1 MAESVSQKRV
11 TIMKNLTFVFRT
23 LGAIAVLAVLVA
35 AGQAQNREKFGIS
48 AKAGGVNTVSG
59 RVTVTRAGQ
68 SAQLLSSQDDLV
80 SGDAVT
86 TDAGSQVEVLLNP
99 GSYLR
104 VAGNSEFVLVDNS
117 LNNLV
122 VRLVKGSA
130 IIEATAG
137 DDSDLRIN
145 VLANQQSLLIIRGG
159 IYRINVQRT
168 VAELLVRK
176 GRVLPSTSTRGL
188 VKGGTKV
195 MYSSGGPLIA
205 KLTKQ
210 DQDEFDLWSKK
221 RAETLARAN
230 EKISG
235 RAMNGYL
242 ASLSPFEWA
251 FSAANPWGLWT
262 FSSFSHC
269 FTFVPFHYGWSSPYG
284 HYYGN
289 YYNVW
294 PYYGSPGYGP
304 NPLNVRNPNSSGG
317 SSGFPGSSSSGGSS
331 SGSGGSGS
339 SSGSPSVA
347 PSAPSAPMGSQAGPR
362 DPDSGSRS
370 INRIKDPR

>member
-1 MAESVSQKRV
+1 
-11 TIMKNLTFVFRT
+11 MKNLTFVFRT
-23 LGAIAVLAVLVA
+23 LATIAVLAVLVA
-35 AGQAQNREKFGIS
+35 ACPAQNREKFGIS
-48 AKAGGVNTVSG
+48 ARAGGVNAVNG
-59 RVTVTRAGQ
+59 RVTVTRTGQ

-80 SGDAVT
+80 SGDTVT
-86 TDAGSQVEVLLNP
+86 TDSGSQAEVLLNP

-122 VRLVKGSA
+122 VKLVKGSA
-130 IIEATAG
+130 IIEATGG

-145 VLANQQSLLIIRGG
+145 VLANQQSLLIIRSG
-159 IYRINVQRT
+159 IYRINVQPT

-176 GRVLPSTSTRGL
+176 GRVLPSSSTSGL

-195 MYSSGGPLIA
+195 TYVSGGPLSA

-304 NPLNVRNPNSSGG
+304 NSVIVRNPGSSGG
-317 SSGFPGSSSSGGSS
+317 SSGFPGGSSSGGSS
-331 SGSGGSGS
+331 SGSLPSGS
-339 SSGSPSVA
+339 SAPSSGSGRV
-347 PSAPSAPMGSQAGPR
+347 
-362 DPDSGSRS
+362 DPDSGSRVVNKS
-370 INRIKDPR
+370 RDPNN

>member
-1 MAESVSQKRV
+1 MTESVSQERV
-11 TIMKNLTFVFRT
+11 TIMKNPTFLFRT
-23 LGAIAVLAVLVA
+23 LGAMAVLAVVVS

-59 RVTVTRAGQ
+59 RVMVTRTGQ
-68 SAQLLSSQDDLV
+68 AAQLLSSQDDLV
-80 SGDAVT
+80 SGDIVT
-86 TDAGSQVEVLLNP
+86 TDAGSQLEVLLNP

-104 VAGNSEFVLVDNS
+104 VAGNSEFELVDNS

-122 VRLVKGSA
+122 VKLVKGSA
-130 IIEATAG
+130 IIEATGG
-137 DDSDLRIN
+137 DNADLRIN
-145 VLANQQSLLIIRGG
+145 VLANQQSLLIIHGG
-159 IYRINVQRT
+159 IYRINVQPT

-176 GRVLPSTSTRGL
+176 GRVLPSTSTNGL

-195 MYSSGGPLIA
+195 MYSSGGLLTA

-210 DQDEFDLWSKK
+210 DQDEFDVWSKT

-230 EKISG
+230 GKISG

-242 ASLSPFEWA
+242 ASLSPFDWA

-304 NPLNVRNPNSSGG
+304 NSVIVRNPGSSGG
-317 SSGFPGSSSSGGSS
+317 SSGFPGGSSSGGSS
-331 SGSGGSGS
+331 SGSLPSGS
-339 SSGSPSVA
+339 SAPSSGSGRV
-347 PSAPSAPMGSQAGPR
+347 
-362 DPDSGSRS
+362 DPDSGSRVVNKS
-370 INRIKDPR
+370 RDPNN